1 MDLRGSIVEQEGGI
15 LPHPA
20 GEMPMLDRRSFMGS
34 AAAASLAAPAAAQAL
49 ASVPLPA
56 PALHDS
62 RPDAYWAA
70 LRKQFLIPADVVNL
84 NVGTVGSS
92 PRPVLK
98 AIFDGFETT
107 EQMTQAGSE
116 DYPIWGYGSW
126 DEYRKP
132 FAGFMGAK
140 VEQMAI
146 LRNCTEAN
154 SYVAN
159 GFDMKPGDEVLI
171 SDEEHGSGEMPWM
184 LRQRRYGVAVKK
196 FAMPK
201 PPKDAADILNRIND
215 AITPRTRIIFV
226 SHIST
231 ATGVILPAKEIAA
244 LARSKG
250 IISAFDGAHAPGMIK
265 VDLNDIGC
273 DLYTGSMHKWLFAT
287 KGTGFLYLRDRGVM
301 DRVWNTIAT
310 GGYDDPARM
319 ADRYM
324 QIGSSCI
331 PTLMGLN
338 AAVEFAKGIG
348 MDRIEARNRSLADYI
363 HAEMMKRGAESWTS
377 PDPALRGG
385 IATVNVPPVQ
395 RMELQDW
402 LWTNHKVRVRGG
414 NPSKLRLA
422 TAYFLSKAD
431 IDRFLDL
438 FDAFRRMKGIA

>member
-1 MDLRGSIVEQEGGI
+1 MF
-15 LPHPA
+15 
-20 GEMPMLDRRSFMGS
+20 DRRNFLGS
-34 AAAASLAAPAAAQAL
+34 AVAASIAHPVGAQAL
-49 ASVPLPA
+49 KAVPLPA
-56 PALHDS
+56 ADLHGRDE
-62 RPDAYWAA
+62 DAYWKA
-70 LRKQFLIPADVVNL
+70 LRAQFLIPSDVVNL

-98 AIFDGFETT
+98 AIFDGFAQT
-107 EQMTQAGSE
+107 EQMTQPGSE

-126 DEYRKP
+126 DQYRRP
-132 FAGFMGAK
+132 FADFMGAR

-159 GFDMKPGDEVLI
+159 GFDMKAGDEVLI
-171 SDEEHGSGEMPWM
+171 SDKEHGSGEMPWM
-184 LRQRRYGVAVKK
+184 LRSRRYGVVVKK

-201 PPKDAADILNRIND
+201 PPKDAAEILNRIND

-231 ATGVILPAKEIAA
+231 STGVVLPAKEIAA

-250 IISAFDGAHAPGMIK
+250 IVSAFDGAHAPGMIK
-265 VDLNDIGC
+265 FDLNDIGC

-287 KGTGFLYLRDRGVM
+287 KGTGFLYLRDKSIM

-310 GGYDDPARM
+310 GGYDDPTRM

-338 AAVEFAKGIG
+338 AAVDLANNIG
-348 MDRIEARNRSLADYI
+348 MDRIEARNRMLCDYI
-363 HAEMMKRGAESWTS
+363 HAEMMKRGAEDWTS
-377 PDPALRGG
+377 PDPALRGA

-402 LWTNHKVRVRGG
+402 LWTHHKVRIRGG

-422 TAYFLSKAD
+422 TPYFLRKAD
-431 IDRFLDL
+431 IDRFLGLYDE
-438 FDAFRRMKGIA
+438 FRKMKGIA